1 MIAEVVEWVVVV
13 VGKKTRTRA
22 QLFSQT
28 RRKE

>member
-1 MIAEVVEWVVVV
+1 MIAEVVEWVVV